1 MKVMIRPALIL
12 LAVTAV
18 AAALLGVVESITAE
32 PIRLAEINTQNEAM
46 QASLPSAD
54 SFEEIS
60 EAVEGTTISKVNV
73 GKDAS
78 GEIIG
83 YVIVTNPSGFG
94 GAVPTTVG
102 LDLDGVIMGISVT
115 TPSETP
121 GLGVLAAEPKFTD
134 QFQGISGEAKLI
146 QDGGTVQSITSA
158 TITARAVANGVDE
171 ALQWFAANGGAN

>member
-12 LAVTAV
+12 LAVTSI
-18 AAALLGVVESITAE
+18 AAALLGVVESVTRE
-32 PIRLAEINTQNEAM
+32 PIRLAEIKTQNEAM
-46 QASLPSAD
+46 QASLPSAA

-60 EAVEGTTISKVNV
+60 EAIEGTTISRVNV

-78 GEIIG
+78 GEVIG
-83 YVIVTNPSGFG
+83 YVVATNPSGFG

-102 LDLDGVIMGISVT
+102 LDLDGVIMGVSVT

-121 GLGVLAAEPKFTD
+121 GLGVLAAEPKFTS
-134 QFQGISGEAKLI
+134 QFAGLSGSAKLI

-158 TITARAVANGVDE
+158 TITARAVADGVDE
-171 ALQWFAANGGAN
+171 ALQWFANGGAN